1 MKLEK
6 KIKDQKALEVCFNFF
21 YYNDKITILLCIK
34 KLKHTVF
41 FNLEGSLK
49 KIYIPNNCLIINGSW
64 KKNLNTLNVKLFIFF

>member
-34 KLKHTVF
+34 KLKDTVF

-49 KIYIPNNCLIINGSW
+49 K
-64 KKNLNTLNVKLFIFF
+64 NLYP